1 MKRELSLAH
10 LTVISLPPPEMIR
23 VASRTGYQ
31 SVGLRL
37 IRVTPQS
44 PGYPLMDDAVMLR
57 ETRAAMSETGIRV
70 HDIEFVKLEPDLN
83 VQSLDRF
90 CATGAELGASRL
102 IVAPYDPDLSRMADR
117 FAEICALS
125 ASYGL
130 GVVLEFFPW
139 TVVPNLAEALA
150 LRKQA
155 GSPENGGI
163 LVDALHFFR
172 SGSSFSD
179 LQGLNSAV
187 LPFLHLC
194 DGPAHGAD
202 DLEGRLR
209 EARAERLA
217 PGEGV
222 LPLHSLI
229 AAMPAEIPVSL
240 EVPLERM
247 TAERGAEAVA
257 LHVSRAATRCLEVM
271 ECSSC

>member
-10 LTVISLPPPEMIR
+10 LTVISLSPPEMIR

-44 PGYPLMDDAVMLR
+44 PGYPLMDNPIMLR
-57 ETRAAMSETGIRV
+57 ETRAAMSETGVRV
-70 HDIEFVKLEPDLN
+70 HDIEFVKLEPDLD
-83 VQSLDRF
+83 VRSLDRL

-102 IVAPYDPDLSRMADR
+102 IVAPYDPNLPRMAEK

-125 ASYGL
+125 AQYGF

-139 TVVPNLAEALA
+139 TVVPNLADALA

-172 SGSSFSD
+172 SGSSLAD
-179 LQGLNSAV
+179 LKGLNSAV
-187 LPFLHLC
+187 VPFLHLC
-194 DGPAHGAD
+194 DGPEKGAD
-202 DLEGRLR
+202 DLEGRLQ
-209 EARAERLA
+209 EARAERLV
-217 PGEGV
+217 PGEGN

-229 AAMPAEIPVSL
+229 AAIPAGIPFSL

-247 TAERGAEAVA
+247 TAERGPEAVA
-257 LHVSRAATRCLEVM
+257 FHVFQAATRYLDET
-271 ECSSC
+271 EFASC